1 MSQQKYVLD
10 LLSETGFLGACPV
23 DTPMDST
30 LKLDKEQG
38 DLFSDVN
45 QYHCLVGK
53 LLYLK
58 VTRPDITY
66 AIDVVS
72 QFM

>member
-1 MSQQKYVLD
+1 MFLIF
-10 LLSETGFLGACPV
+10 SETGFLGACPV

-45 QYHCLVGK
+45 QYHCLVAK
-53 LLYLK
+53 LLYLE
-58 VTRPDITY
+58 VTHLDITY
-66 AIDVVS
+66 AIGVVS